1 MKYCPY
7 CRTALETQ
15 TINDLPRRVCPA
27 CGFTYWNNPLPV
39 AGAAVIDER
48 GYILLA
54 RRSVEPRKG
63 YWNLPAGFFEWGES
77 AEAATLREVRE
88 ETGLEVEITG
98 YLTSYG
104 AGYDRDPWRSI
115 SYIFYYARP
124 IGGVLTAG
132 DDADEVR
139 FFPPEALPE
148 AIAFPSNLAA
158 LAQWQADRRAGLP
171 AALGTCR
178 RSNV

>member
-1 MKYCPY
+1 MKYCPH

-15 TINDLPRRVCPA
+15 VINDLPRRVCPA

-39 AGAAVIDER
+39 AGAAVIDKR

-77 AEAATLREVRE
+77 AEAATVREVRE

-104 AGYDRDPWRSI
+104 AGYDHDPWRSI

-124 IGGVLTAG
+124 IGGVLVAG

-139 FFPPEALPE
+139 FFPPDALPA
-148 AIAFPSNLAA
+148 AIAFPSNQVA
-158 LAQWQADRRAGLP
+158 LARWQADRKAGLA
-171 AALGTCR
+171 AALGR
-178 RSNV
+178 V